1 INMINIKAI
10 TVTID
15 FKRMLYLLLYIYLYD
30 FIYKLLIC
38 ICINT
43 FDFQILTIIV
53 IQNNP
58 LLE

>member
-1 INMINIKAI
+1 
-10 TVTID
+10 
-15 FKRMLYLLLYIYLYD
+15 MLYLLLYIYLYD